1 MLCYVF
7 REKRVVGMKKYEHLP
22 LLNNNDTVVEPLN
35 SIDHSI
41 TRLSRQSSTLLVSL
55 GAALPYYNHRL
66 YSHTNQLYSLS
77 LSRSIYLTPSAR
89 RTPASSGSS
98 SSSLTARHG
107 TAPAPL

>member
-35 SIDHSI
+35 SIDHRI

-55 GAALPYYNHRL
+55 GAALRYYNHRL
-66 YSHTNQLYSLS
+66 YSHTNQLYS